1 MFILGV
7 GTSAGAPIEI
17 SEGSGY
23 LTDNTG
29 ETVMTR
35 LNENMCQEIAEA
47 GSGTYIH
54 VDNTSIAQERLDD
67 EIAKMQKGEL
77 TSVIYSEY
85 DEQFQAVGI
94 IALLLLILEICIL
107 ERKNP
112 MLKNVRLFKKEIKK

>member
-1 MFILGV
+1 
-7 GTSAGAPIEI
+7 
-17 SEGSGY
+17 
-23 LTDNTG
+23 
-29 ETVMTR
+29 
-35 LNENMCQEIAEA
+35 
-47 GSGTYIH
+47 
-54 VDNTSIAQERLDD
+54 
-67 EIAKMQKGEL
+67 MQKGEL

>member
-1 MFILGV
+1 
-7 GTSAGAPIEI
+7 
-17 SEGSGY
+17 
-23 LTDNTG
+23 
-29 ETVMTR
+29 MTR
-35 LNENMCQEIAEA
+35 LNEQMCKEIAEA

-54 VDNTSIAQERLDD
+54 VDNTSVAQERLDD

-77 TSVIYSEY
+77 TNVIYSEY

-112 MLKNVRLFKKEIKK
+112 LLKNIRLFKRR